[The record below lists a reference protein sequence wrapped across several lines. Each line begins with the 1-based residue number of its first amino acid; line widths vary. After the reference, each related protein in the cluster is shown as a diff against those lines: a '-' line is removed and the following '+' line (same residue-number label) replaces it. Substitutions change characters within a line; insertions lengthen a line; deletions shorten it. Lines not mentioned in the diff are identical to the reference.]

1 MAADDNGF
9 AGSQRRPARDWS
21 LIGLSACFLLL
32 VAAVLA
38 TIWLTIR
45 MQQASELVTHTLEV
59 ENELSIVLSR
69 LQDAETSG
77 RGFLLTGRSDFLQ
90 PYDEAVAALPRE
102 LARLRERIG
111 DNPRQVAALT
121 QLQVRAGQ
129 RLRHIR
135 ISVDNYWRGTPTT
148 PEHFLRGKAIMDEA
162 RDAITAMKEEEARLL
177 EARTATAGRRAA
189 LLALSLVASVV
200 LVLAFGL
207 LALRGNRRRLADA
220 VAARDALTEVNRQLT
235 AEAENREVAETK
247 VRQMQKIEAVGQL
260 TGGIAH
266 DFNNMLTL
274 VIGSL
279 DLGRRK
285 LEKGELAKV
294 EKCMGNAM
302 EGAQHAAQLTARL
315 LAFSRQQPL
324 APQPLDANKLV
335 GGMSELLRRTIGEQ
349 LRMETVLAGGL
360 WRTYIDPNQ
369 LESAIVNLCLNARD
383 ATLDG
388 GKLTIETAN
397 AHLDEDYAADHPGIE
412 AGQYV
417 LISVTDT
424 GAGMPPE
431 VMERAFDPFYTTKGP
446 GRGTG
451 LGLSQVYGFV
461 RQSQGHL
468 KIYSEAG
475 HGTTVK
481 LYLPRYRGD
490 EDVPAEVAEVPDL
503 PRARDHEIILVV
515 EDDDRV
521 RHVSVDALRE
531 LGYTV
536 VQASDGN
543 QALAVLAVQ
552 PLVGLLFTDVVM
564 PDMNG
569 RQLAQKAQEAK
580 PDLKV
585 LYTTGYTRN
594 AIVHNGMLD
603 SDVALLAKPFTVE
616 QLARKVRQVL
626 DETVTAEDVTA

>member
-1 MAADDNGF
+1 MAADDNGS
-9 AGSQRRPARDWS
+9 AGSQARPARDWS
-21 LIGLSACFLLL
+21 LVGLTACFVLL

-45 MQQASELVTHTLEV
+45 MQQATELVTRTLEV
-59 ENELSIVLSR
+59 ENDLSLVLAR

-90 PYDEAVAALPRE
+90 PYDEAVAALPAE
-102 LARLRERIG
+102 LARLRQRIG
-111 DNPRQVAALT
+111 DNPRQAAALALLET
-121 QLQVRAGQ
+121 RAGQ

-162 RDAITAMKEEEARLL
+162 RDAITTMKEEEARLL
-177 EARTATAGRRAA
+177 EARTDNAGRRAA
-189 LLALSLVASVV
+189 LLAFSLVASVV

-207 LALRGNRRRLADA
+207 LALRTNRRRLAEA
-220 VAARDALTEVNRQLT
+220 VAARDALTDANQRLT
-235 AEAENREVAETK
+235 AEAENREAAETK

-274 VIGSL
+274 VIGSI

-285 LEKGELAKV
+285 LEKGELDRV
-294 EKCMGNAM
+294 DKCMGNAM

-349 LRMETVLAGGL
+349 IKVETVLAGGL
-360 WRTYIDPNQ
+360 WRTFIDPNQ

-383 ATLDG
+383 ATPDG

-397 AHLDEDYAADHPGIE
+397 AHLDEDYAANHPGIA

-417 LISVTDT
+417 LVSVTDT
-424 GAGMPPE
+424 GTGMPPE
-431 VMERAFDPFYTTKGP
+431 VVERAIDPFYTTKGP

-468 KIYSEAG
+468 KIYSEPG
-475 HGTTVK
+475 HGTTIK
-481 LYLPRYRGD
+481 LYLPRYRG
-490 EDVPAEVAEVPDL
+490 EEEAPAETVAAPDL
-503 PRARDHEIILVV
+503 PRARDSEIILVV

-552 PLVGLLFTDVVM
+552 PRVELLFTDVVM

-569 RQLAQKAQEAK
+569 RQLAERAVNAK

-594 AIVHNGMLD
+594 AIVHNGVLD
-603 SDVALLAKPFTVE
+603 SGVAYLPKPFTVE

-626 DETVTAEDVTA
+626 DEATEEEQAEA